1 MLPERDAVFIAQM
14 IEAAQAA
21 LDFTEG
27 LGKETVLD
35 TRVVSFAMV
44 RAVQLVGQAARNV
57 SDDVRAVNPD
67 IPWHQIIGMRRIE
80 LTPADP
86 ADLAVIPVGAE
97 QPICFSQQIKRI
109 LNDVSNHW
117 RVDILAP

>member
-67 IPWHQIIGMRRIE
+67 IPWHQIIGMRNVVVHDY
-80 LTPADP
+80 ADV
-86 ADLAVIPVGAE
+86 DLALVWKTVRQDLPPLIARLRAVLDEAE
-97 QPICFSQQIKRI
+97 ST
-109 LNDVSNHW
+109 
-117 RVDILAP
+117 